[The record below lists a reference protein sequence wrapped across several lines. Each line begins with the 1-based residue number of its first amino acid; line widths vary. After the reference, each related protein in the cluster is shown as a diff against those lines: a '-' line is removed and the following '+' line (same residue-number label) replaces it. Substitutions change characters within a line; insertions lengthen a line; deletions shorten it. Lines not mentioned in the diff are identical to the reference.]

1 MRGCRQTTAFSFS
14 DAGKNVKIQQ
24 PGVKL
29 FYTTQLQQKLQNIV
43 FQFVMFLAQNW
54 HINYQKTENKD
65 NLKLKVMKTTNNA
78 QKTETRKFKTGILAL
93 ALLLSTVNSNGQA
106 KEFQKPFGNDRQ
118 IAYAASQY
126 NSGKH
131 ETIRVQVKNERSFM
145 SSTEGSEFVRFE
157 PEAEN
162 SLQIEAWMLGN
173 KYFTS
178 ERPQFGTDA
187 ETPLK
192 IEGWM
197 TDSRVWNK

>member
-1 MRGCRQTTAFSFS
+1 
-14 DAGKNVKIQQ
+14 
-24 PGVKL
+24 
-29 FYTTQLQQKLQNIV
+29 
-43 FQFVMFLAQNW
+43 
-54 HINYQKTENKD
+54 
-65 NLKLKVMKTTNNA
+65 MKATNNA
-78 QKTETRKFKTGILAL
+78 QKTETRKFETGILAL

-131 ETIRVQVKNERSFM
+131 ETIRVQMKNERSFL

-173 KYFTS
+173 QYFTS
-178 ERPQFGTDA
+178 GKSEFRNDA
-187 ETPLK
+187 EKPLK

-197 TDSRVWNK
+197 TDRQVWNK